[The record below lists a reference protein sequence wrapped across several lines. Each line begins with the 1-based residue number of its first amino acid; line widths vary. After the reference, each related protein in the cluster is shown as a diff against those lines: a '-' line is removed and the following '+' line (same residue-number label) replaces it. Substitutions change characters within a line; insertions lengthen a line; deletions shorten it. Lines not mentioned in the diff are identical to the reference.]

1 MKKKTVKNMQI
12 NNLKIADVM
21 EEIKKLRCSLSI
33 VCEIINDNCKVLRVK
48 NYLMK
53 KLIPA
58 TRKK

>member
-12 NNLKIADVM
+12 INLKIADVM

-58 TRKK
+58 TRKR